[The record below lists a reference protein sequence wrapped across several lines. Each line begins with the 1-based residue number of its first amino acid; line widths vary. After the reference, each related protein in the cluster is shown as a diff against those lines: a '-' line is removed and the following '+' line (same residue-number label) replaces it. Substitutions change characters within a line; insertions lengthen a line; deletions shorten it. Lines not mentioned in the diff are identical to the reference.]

1 MQPRRDQSRDVRDVY
16 HKICADFI
24 GDLAQAGEID
34 DARISRS
41 PRNDHFR
48 LVFEGDLFEGV
59 VVDALVRFG
68 NAVRDDLEVL
78 ARNIDGRAVRKMPAV
93 GKVHAQNGIAGGE
106 QGEVDGRIRLRAA
119 VRLHVGVVAAEKL
132 FAALYGEIFHD
143 VHILAAAVIAF
154 AGKPLRI
161 LVGEVRT
168 DRRHDGGRHEVF
180 ACDQFDVAPLAVKF
194 EFHRLVHFCIGVFDC
209 GKIDHCI
216 FSVGVLFSHL
226 L

>member
-68 NAVRDDLEVL
+68 NAVRNDLEVL
-78 ARNIDGRAVRKMPAV
+78 ARNIDGRAVRKVPAV

-106 QGEVDGRIRLRAA
+106 QGKVDRRVRLRAA

-132 FAALYGEIFHD
+132 FAALYGEIFHN
-143 VHILAAAVIAF
+143 VYILAAAVIAL
-154 AGKPLRI
+154 AGKPFRI
-161 LVGEVRT
+161 FIGKVRA
-168 DRRHDGGRHEVF
+168 DRSHHRGGNKVL
-180 ACDQFDVAPLAVKF
+180 AGDQLDVAPLAVKF
-194 EFHRLVHFCIGVFDC
+194 KFHRLVHFCVGVFDC

-216 FSVGVLFSHL
+216 FSVRNLFSHL